1 MKKFIVIIGW
11 CYSSHEEEKVFFS
24 MADAKKFA
32 KKIQEKL
39 DEMSAAN
46 SGMIGTVHNTASP

>member
-32 KKIQEKL
+32 KKIQDEKSMRYVVGI
-39 DEMSAAN
+39 EECN
-46 SGMIGTVHNTASP
+46 